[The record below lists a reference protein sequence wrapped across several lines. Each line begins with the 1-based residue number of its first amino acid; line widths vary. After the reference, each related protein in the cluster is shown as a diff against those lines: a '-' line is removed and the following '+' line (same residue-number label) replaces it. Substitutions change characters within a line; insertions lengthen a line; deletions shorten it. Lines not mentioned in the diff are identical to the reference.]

1 MARRSSSSWR
11 SYGSCSV
18 ELDPKMSP
26 MHHCVPSMSMLC
38 IYTYVC
44 THIPIPIYY
53 FYPYILYM
61 HLHMCM
67 CDFRSDLA
75 PTFLCCL
82 VLAEAVCILA
92 RSFVRKHQSNN
103 IHEHPDQK
111 RHRSEWKQPKNSASC
126 VASRLAGLRMAT
138 PLNTLTFTVA
148 YLASKWGIS
157 TTANFSYIWIYY
169 VYYG

>member
-1 MARRSSSSWR
+1 MMARRSSSSWR

-18 ELDPKMSP
+18 GLDPKMSP

-53 FYPYILYM
+53 FY
-61 HLHMCM
+61 MCM

-103 IHEHPDQK
+103 IHEHTDQK
-111 RHRSEWKQPKNSASC
+111 KTSQRMEATQKFGILCRIQVGWPENGNSFEHTDFHS
-126 VASRLAGLRMAT
+126 SIL
-138 PLNTLTFTVA
+138 
-148 YLASKWGIS
+148 GIQVG
-157 TTANFSYIWIYY
+157 NFYNS
-169 VYYG
+169 